1 MVQDV
6 VIEGA
11 ADGRVTVRCVV
22 CFGFERT
29 VAAAEAERVTA
40 DHEASEAHL
49 QALEFEALLERVR
62 AERGH

>member
-1 MVQDV
+1 MVKDV

-11 ADGRVTVRCVV
+11 ADGRVAVRCVV

-29 VAAAEAERVTA
+29 VAAAEAERVAA

-49 QALEFEALLERVR
+49 QGLEVEAQLERVR
-62 AERGH
+62 AERGY

>member
-6 VIEGA
+6 VTERT

-29 VAAAEAERVTA
+29 VAAVEAERVAA
-40 DHEASEAHL
+40 DHEASDAHL
-49 QALEFEALLERVR
+49 QALEDEARLERVR
-62 AERGH
+62 AERGY